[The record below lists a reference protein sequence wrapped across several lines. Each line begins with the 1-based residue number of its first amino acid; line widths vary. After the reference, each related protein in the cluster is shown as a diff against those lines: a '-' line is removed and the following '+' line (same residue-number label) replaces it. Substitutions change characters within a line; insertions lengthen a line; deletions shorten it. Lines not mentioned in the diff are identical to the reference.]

1 MEQLNDNIA
10 NLTSAIDSLQPVA
23 TEASSMSAAEE
34 SRTAEQLANDPRIQ
48 RLVDAG
54 VMKWSDII
62 QDKQD
67 PALVSDAKL
76 QTAVDRLQALE
87 NQESSQYQQE
97 YAQYQKAQ
105 IMGYNRPIA
114 GTPFTIW
121 QPPKY
126 AKSL

>member
-1 MEQLNDNIA
+1 
-10 NLTSAIDSLQPVA
+10 
-23 TEASSMSAAEE
+23 MSAAEE

-54 VMKWSDII
+54 VMRWSDII

-87 NQESSQYQQE
+87 NQESTQYQQE

-105 IMGYNRPIA
+105 VMGYNRPIA

-121 QPPKY
+121 QPPQY